1 MPVNG
6 MPSSFVLPPR
16 LRLDTASS
24 LSLARALRDFGDG
37 FAAVIMPV
45 YLTMLGL
52 GPAQIGIVATL
63 ALLGSASLTLL
74 IGAYGNRFG
83 ERRLLLAASTMM
95 LLTGI
100 GFALVA
106 DYVLILPLAF
116 VGTLNPGAGNTS
128 AFVPPEHSW
137 LSRSV
142 TDEKRTTAFARYGLI
157 GSMAGA
163 AGSLAAGSPELLAG
177 LGIGKLTAF
186 KAMFLLY
193 GALGIGVGIVYAS
206 LPAVE
211 HGQEQA
217 PAAPLGASRG
227 IVLKLA
233 ALFSIDAF
241 ASGFMVQ
248 SLLALFLFERFGLS
262 LTSAG
267 LFFFW
272 SGVLSAFS
280 QPIAAYIAR
289 RIGLVN
295 TMVFTHIPANVFLIL
310 GAIVPS
316 LPLALTFLLIRAFL
330 SQMDVPARSSYVMAV
345 VTPPERTAA
354 ASFTAVPRS
363 LAAALS
369 PAIAGAMMAM
379 GLTVWPLVICGAL
392 KIVYDVALLWA
403 FSHIKPPEE
412 QGGNR

>member
-1 MPVNG
+1 MA
-6 MPSSFVLPPR
+6 PSRS
-16 LRLDTASS
+16 RLDTASS
-24 LSLARALRDFGDG
+24 LSLARALRDLGEG

-45 YLTMLGL
+45 YLISLGL
-52 GPAQIGIVATL
+52 GPGEIGLVATL
-63 ALLGSASLTLL
+63 ALLGSALLTLL
-74 IGAYGNRFG
+74 IGAFGNRFG
-83 ERRLLLAASTMM
+83 ERRLLLAASVMM
-95 LLTGI
+95 LATGI
-100 GFALVA
+100 GFAVIA
-106 DYVLILPLAF
+106 DYALILPLAF

-128 AFVPPEHSW
+128 VFVPPEHSW

-142 TDEKRTTAFARYGLI
+142 ADHARTSAFARYGLI

-163 AGSLAAGSPELLAG
+163 VGSLAAGSPELLAG
-177 LGIGKLTAF
+177 FGVSKLAAF
-186 KAMFLLY
+186 KLMFLLY
-193 GALGIGVGIVYAS
+193 GALGVCVGLVYAS
-206 LPAVE
+206 LPASE
-211 HGQEQA
+211 PGPEQA
-217 PAAPLGASRG
+217 PDTPLGPSRG

-233 ALFSIDAF
+233 ALFSIDSF

-262 LTSAG
+262 LASAG

-280 QPIAAYIAR
+280 QPIAAHIAR
-289 RIGLVN
+289 RIGLIN
-295 TMVFTHIPANVFLIL
+295 TMVFTHIPASLFLIL

-316 LPLALTFLLIRAFL
+316 LPWALTFLLIRAFL

-369 PAIAGAMMAM
+369 PALAGGLMAM
-379 GLTVWPLVICGAL
+379 GYTAWPLVICGTL
-392 KIVYDVALLWA
+392 KIVYDLALLYA

-412 QGGNR
+412 QRAAVR